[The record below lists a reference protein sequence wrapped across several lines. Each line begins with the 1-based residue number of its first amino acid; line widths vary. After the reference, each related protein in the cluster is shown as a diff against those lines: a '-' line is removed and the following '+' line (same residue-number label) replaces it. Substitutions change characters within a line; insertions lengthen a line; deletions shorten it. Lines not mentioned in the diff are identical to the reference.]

1 MVMPPIK
8 KKMCVVKRAME
19 RMSRLNPA
27 AIQIDIVECEANEYC
42 KPIPS
47 EEKGGM
53 PTSIELG

>member
-19 RMSRLNPA
+19 RMPSPNPE
-27 AIQIDIVECEANEYC
+27 IQIDIVQCEANEYC